1 MFCPSITAATA
12 VLFAS
17 TSVCAVASPT
27 AHIAA
32 QAGDSASSLT
42 ATNGAPDA
50 KRIMNTEGSPLK
62 GELWVY
68 FGAESNREYLV
79 RDGKI
84 CWTGEVFHRT
94 GRTDETRLA
103 GD

>member
-1 MFCPSITAATA
+1 MFCPSISTATA

-17 TSVCAVASPT
+17 TSFCAVAPPT
-27 AHIAA
+27 AHIAVRT
-32 QAGDSASSLT
+32 GDAVSSLI
-42 ATNGAPDA
+42 ATSGAPDA

-84 CWTGEVFHRT
+84 CWTAEVFHRT
-94 GRTDETRLA
+94 RRSEESRVADE
-103 GD
+103 